1 MIPEYEWIKKGKDW
15 VRVEKPVNKWNST
28 PPIED
33 DIKKP
38 LNQ

>member
-1 MIPEYEWIKKGKDW
+1 MKPQYEWVKKGSYW
-15 VRVEKPVNKWNST
+15 VRVEKVVNKWNGEK

-38 LNQ
+38 TD